1 MLQQGGQIKDQFG
14 GLRPMFSAL
23 LGTISPTMIGVGA
36 LAAGT
41 AALMY
46 SYYQGSSTLSEFNK
60 TLTLTGNTA
69 GLTAVR
75 MQTIAAAGE
84 KAGLTFNQ
92 TSQALTA
99 LVTAGVRAVLTSKSL
114 RSRLRNLRM
123 HPVCRSIRWLK
134 HLGAWPMIRR
144 QGCWRWRS
152 SFTTSRLS
160 RLHMLPLCSA
170 LGMKQAH
177 CRRQTKQHRRVQQ
190 ADCQHP
196 RQHGHD

>member
-1 MLQQGGQIKDQFG
+1 
-14 GLRPMFSAL
+14 MFSAL
-23 LGTISPTMIGVGA
+23 LGTISPTMIGVRA

-99 LVTAGVRAVLTSKSL
+99 LVTAGVRAGANFEELAISVAKFTDASGLPVDKVAEAFG
-114 RSRLRNLRM
+114 RM
-123 HPVCRSIRWLK
+123 ANDPASGLLAMAQQFHNVTAEQVAYVAALQRWE
-134 HLGAWPMIRR
+134 
-144 QGCWRWRS
+144 
-152 SFTTSRLS
+152 
-160 RLHMLPLCSA
+160 
-170 LGMKQAH
+170 
-177 CRRQTKQHRRVQQ
+177 
-190 ADCQHP
+190 
-196 RQHGHD
+196 

>member
-1 MLQQGGQIKDQFG
+1 
-14 GLRPMFSAL
+14 
-23 LGTISPTMIGVGA
+23 MIGVRA

-99 LVTAGVRAVLTSKSL
+99 RYCR
-114 RSRLRNLRM
+114 RSRGCKLRRACDLG
-123 HPVCRSIRWLK
+123 CEIYGCIRSAGR
-134 HLGAWPMIRR
+134 
-144 QGCWRWRS
+144 
-152 SFTTSRLS
+152 
-160 RLHMLPLCSA
+160 
-170 LGMKQAH
+170 
-177 CRRQTKQHRRVQQ
+177 
-190 ADCQHP
+190 
-196 RQHGHD
+196 